1 MLDWSEKNNRKFLW
15 RNTRNPYKIPVVEV
29 LLHRTQANQITPLYN
44 SLVNRYPNIKDLVK
58 SHDNEILKILHPIGL
73 H

>member
-1 MLDWSEKNNRKFLW
+1 
-15 RNTRNPYKIPVVEV
+15 V